1 MLIPKRRAKRT
12 ATSFFLL
19 YPSEIGRNV
28 NAIKCKTGR
37 ITYRWSLFIKQAND
51 AVEIIKINDR
61 AKYSLYLVMEN
72 IFEVK

>member
-12 ATSFFLL
+12 ATSFF
-19 YPSEIGRNV
+19 YCIQVKSEEMSMQQNAKPAELHTVGR
-28 NAIKCKTGR
+28 
-37 ITYRWSLFIKQAND
+37 FIKQAND

>member
-12 ATSFFLL
+12 ATSFF
-19 YPSEIGRNV
+19 YCIQVKSEEMSMQQ
-28 NAIKCKTGR
+28 NAKPAELHT
-37 ITYRWSLFIKQAND
+37 
-51 AVEIIKINDR
+51 VEIIKINDR